1 MDNHGTMI
9 YIMSG
14 ILDRLT
20 EKGESISQLYLTFL
34 SLSPCSLALCS
45 TPPLLSDRAWR
56 HPIVSACKGSRSLS
70 PSLCHSLDCCQFT
83 GAAHDKEWMGDGGV
97 SFCSLSEEVCCLHPY
112 YPPPTPLP

>member
-34 SLSPCSLALCS
+34 SLALPVLWCCV
-45 TPPLLSDRAWR
+45 PPLSSLTGPGDILVCLHVRVLSL
-56 HPIVSACKGSRSLS
+56 SRSVIRW
-70 PSLCHSLDCCQFT
+70 T
-83 GAAHDKEWMGDGGV
+83 AANLPVTRRGGETDE
-97 SFCSLSEEVCCLHPY
+97 SRSAL
-112 YPPPTPLP
+112 